1 MREKKAPRK
10 PIRMPTIKTT
20 KKPDILLNKLD
31 KEELIITND
40 LNDLLGNDINAPKL
54 NLKSLFDLKSFKCD
68 IIANKAKKLDRLALI
83 ETHRTLQLKSKIK
96 DLDCGH
102 CLDLTQNLAVYLA
115 KYLTYEDLRVLR
127 FNFDFGL
134 GIFTGLEMITLPQ
147 GNLIRS
153 DTIQRYLVYLFCVLS
168 LFTIITFIFYNLT

>member
-68 IIANKAKKLDRLALI
+68 IIVSILI
-83 ETHRTLQLKSKIK
+83 
-96 DLDCGH
+96 
-102 CLDLTQNLAVYLA
+102 
-115 KYLTYEDLRVLR
+115 
-127 FNFDFGL
+127 
-134 GIFTGLEMITLPQ
+134 
-147 GNLIRS
+147 
-153 DTIQRYLVYLFCVLS
+153 LVSEFLLV
-168 LFTIITFIFYNLT
+168 